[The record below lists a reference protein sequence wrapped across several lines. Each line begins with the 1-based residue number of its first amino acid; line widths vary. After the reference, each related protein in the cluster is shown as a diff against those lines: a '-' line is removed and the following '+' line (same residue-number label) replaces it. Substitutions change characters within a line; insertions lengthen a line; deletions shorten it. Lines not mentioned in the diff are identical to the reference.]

1 MIIGLCSFKGGVG
14 KSTLAVHIARY
25 LSEKGET
32 LLIDGDDNASVLAWA
47 ERGTLPFKVID
58 EKQTAKYAR
67 NYSQIVIDSGAR
79 PTPKDLEAMADNSD
93 VLLLVTTPD
102 VLSLHTAQQAIAEL
116 QRLKASNFRLVL
128 NAVPPVGNAGAEA
141 REVITGAGVP
151 VMRSHVRRYAAFQK
165 AALGG
170 TTVDRVSD
178 PHAADAWADI
188 VALGREL
195 TK

>member
-1 MIIGLCSFKGGVG
+1 MIIGLCSYKGGVG
-14 KSTLAVHIARY
+14 KTTLSIHLARY
-25 LSEKGET
+25 LSNKGAT
-32 LLIDGDDNASVLAWA
+32 LLIDGDDNRSALAWA
-47 ERGTLPFKVID
+47 ERGELPFKVID

-67 NYSQIVIDSGAR
+67 SFGEIVIDSGAR

-128 NAVPPVGNAGAEA
+128 NAVPPVGNAGSEA
-141 REVITGAGVP
+141 REIITGAGVP
-151 VMRSHVRRYAAFQK
+151 ILRAQIRRYAAFQK
-165 AALGG
+165 AALAGS
-170 TTVDRVSD
+170 TVDQISD

-188 VALGREL
+188 QALGKEL